1 MQSDVATLLNT
12 SALSVVGLN
21 SAVES
26 APTSVRVDMAETIK
40 RGNRAGV
47 VISGDNSLLNVSL
60 LNSVYVQTYLNET
73 PVQRIPIAQL
83 VGVESSLTS
92 SLRNNL
98 PLFNNRSTRA
108 GFIASGDF
116 NKIELVA
123 GGLVNL
129 SYGIRFYY
137 AFGFDDQN
145 STIQYKGALSN
156 NASPVEGQEYSTQSR
171 GADGLV
177 CVNVNSNIDN
187 PQNAANTDLTDF
199 ATFRNLLSASVLN
212 CPSTLRVKLRSA
224 VGPTDY
230 RAGFVVGNGG
240 LLDLNLFQNVRL
252 STYLNGALQE
262 SASGVNALRLNVLP
276 DNRYFLS
283 FKTTKPFNQ
292 VEIRLNGALN
302 ILDNLNVYY
311 GFGIEEAA
319 FSDPEPVFSDFED
332 PADKFRAAT
341 LTPNTDGALTV
352 SACASVLGSSC
363 MGFQDPSFA
372 AKRNLTTTYAQIKG
386 SLVNLSVNQ
395 GLALAVKL
403 NGANKVATG
412 KAGKA
417 GNRAGFV
424 FDYTGNGGLISN
436 LLSAGVL
443 SNFTITTYRE
453 DNSTANKGSN
463 TSAVPSLVAV
473 ESVSGANLAQ
483 ATILGGSTG
492 RQALSFIATQDFD
505 WVELTTTNTVGSVQD
520 TRIYYAF
527 AEELRG
533 FFPENLV
540 NPTNPLP
547 VELAAFTVR
556 ATSQGAELHWKTASE
571 KDNSRF
577 VVERAVQQGSEAV
590 FQAIGQVAGSGTTT
604 TAQQYRYLDAT
615 AAEQSTGTVYYR
627 LRQVDTNGNES
638 FSPVVA
644 ATFEG
649 QTLAVSLQLAPNPAG
664 AAEMVRVLIGSAR
677 ETTGRQQLV
686 VYDAQGR
693 QVNAVVVTDRTTLLP
708 TQNLGQGLYH
718 VVLLNASGQ
727 RLTSQRLIIAGR

>member
-1 MQSDVATLLNT
+1 
-12 SALSVVGLN
+12 
-21 SAVES
+21 
-26 APTSVRVDMAETIK
+26 MAETIK
-40 RGNRAGV
+40 KGNRAGV
-47 VISGDNSLLNVSL
+47 VIGGDNSLLNLSV
-60 LNSVYVQTYLNET
+60 LNAVYVQTYLNET
-73 PVQRIPIAQL
+73 PVQRIPIAEL
-83 VGVESSLTS
+83 VGIESSLTS

-98 PLFNNRSTRA
+98 PLFNNRPTRA
-108 GFIASGDF
+108 SFIASGDF
-116 NKIELVA
+116 NKIELVT
-123 GGLVNL
+123 GGLLNL

-156 NASPVEGQEYSTQSR
+156 NVSPVEGNEYSTQSR
-171 GADGLV
+171 GANGLV

-187 PQNAANTDLTDF
+187 PQNAANAGLTDF
-199 ATFRNLLSASVLN
+199 ATFRNLLNISVLN

-224 VGPTDY
+224 VGPTGY
-230 RAGFVVGNGG
+230 RAGFVVSNGG
-240 LLDLNLFQNVRL
+240 LLDLNLLQNVRL
-252 STYLNGALQE
+252 STYLDDALQQ
-262 SASGVNALRLNVLP
+262 SASGANLLRVNVLP

-283 FKTTKPFNQ
+283 FQTTKPFNH
-292 VEIRLNGALN
+292 VEIRLNGAVN
-302 ILDNLNVYY
+302 VLDNLNVYY

-332 PADKFRAAT
+332 PTDKFRTAT
-341 LTPNTDGALTV
+341 LTPNTDGVLNV

-363 MGFQDPSFA
+363 TGFVDPSFA

-412 KAGKA
+412 RAGKA

-424 FDYTGNGGLISN
+424 FDYTSNGGIIGN

-453 DNSTANKGSN
+453 DQSTARKGTA
-463 TSAVPSLVAV
+463 TSALPTLVAV

-483 ATILGGSTG
+483 ATLLGGSTG
-492 RQALSFIATQDFD
+492 RQALSFVATQDFD
-505 WVELTTTNTVGSVQD
+505 WVELTTTNTVGTVQD

-527 AEELRG
+527 AEDLRG

-540 NPTNPLP
+540 NPSNPLP
-547 VELAAFTVR
+547 VELASFTVR
-556 ATSQGAELHWKTASE
+556 ATAQGAELHWKTASE
-571 KDNSRF
+571 KNNSRF
-577 VVERAVQQGSEAV
+577 IVERAVQQGTDVA
-590 FQAIGQVAGSGTTT
+590 FQAIGQVAGAGTST
-604 TAQQYRYLDAT
+604 TAQQYRFLDAT
-615 AAEQSTGTVYYR
+615 AAEQSASTVYYR
-627 LRQVDTNGNES
+627 LRQVDTNGQES

-649 QTLAVSLQLAPNPAG
+649 RVLAASLQLAPNPAG
-664 AAEMVRVLIGSAR
+664 ATDWVRVQVGAASEI
-677 ETTGRQQLV
+677 TGQHLV
-686 VYDAQGR
+686 VYDGQGR
-693 QVNAVVVTDRTTLLP
+693 QVHSVAVTDHTTLLP
-708 TQNLGQGLYH
+708 TQSLSQGLYH
-718 VVLLNASGQ
+718 VVLLNAAGK

>member
-1 MQSDVATLLNT
+1 MAAT
-12 SALSVVGLN
+12 V
-21 SAVES
+21 
-26 APTSVRVDMAETIK
+26 K
-40 RGNRAGV
+40 KGNRAGI

-60 LNSVYVQTYLNET
+60 LNAVYVQTYLNET
-73 PVQRIPIAQL
+73 LVQRIPVAEL
-83 VGVESSLTS
+83 VGIESSLTS

-98 PLFNNRSTRA
+98 PLFNNRPTRA

-116 NKIELVA
+116 NKIELVTA
-123 GGLVNL
+123 GVLNL

-156 NASPVEGQEYSTQSR
+156 NVSPVEGQEYSTQSR
-171 GADGLV
+171 GANGLV

-187 PQNAANTDLTDF
+187 SQNAANDDLADF
-199 ATFRNLLSASVLN
+199 ATFRNLLNISVLN
-212 CPSTLRVKLRSA
+212 CPATLRVKLRST
-224 VGPTDY
+224 VGPTGY
-230 RAGFVVGNGG
+230 RAGFVIGNGG
-240 LLDLNLFQNVRL
+240 LLDLNLLQNVRL
-252 STYLNGALQE
+252 STYLNDALQE
-262 SASGVNALRLNVLP
+262 SASGANLLRVNVLP

-283 FKTTKPFNQ
+283 FQTTKPFNQ
-292 VEIRLNGALN
+292 VQISLNGAVN
-302 ILDNLNVYY
+302 VLDNLNVYY

-319 FSDPEPVFSDFED
+319 FSDPDPVFSDFED
-332 PADKFRAAT
+332 PTDKFQVAT
-341 LTPNTDGALTV
+341 LTPNTSGLLTV
-352 SACASVLGSSC
+352 SACASVIGSSC
-363 MGFQDPSFA
+363 AGFQDPSFA

-386 SLVNLSVNQ
+386 SLVNLNVNQ

-403 NGANKVATG
+403 NGANKVASG

-417 GNRAGFV
+417 GNRTGFV
-424 FDYTGNGGLISN
+424 FDYIDNGGLVGG

-453 DNSTANKGSN
+453 GQTTAGKGNN
-463 TSAVPSLVAV
+463 TSAVPSLIAV

-492 RQALSFIATQDFD
+492 RQALSFVATQDFD
-505 WVELTTTNTVGSVQD
+505 WVELTTTNTVGTVQD

-547 VELAAFTVR
+547 VEMTAFTVR
-556 ATSQGAELHWKTASE
+556 ATNQGGELHWKTASE
-571 KDNSRF
+571 QNNSLF
-577 VVERAVQQGSEAV
+577 VVERAVQQGADAV
-590 FQAIGQVAGSGTTT
+590 FQAIGQVAGAGTTT

-644 ATFEG
+644 ATFEE

-664 AAEMVRVLIGSAR
+664 AAEMVRVLVGSVK
-677 ETTGRQQLV
+677 EGTGEQQLV

-693 QVNAVVVTDRTTLLP
+693 QVNAMAVTDRATLLP
-708 TQNLGQGLYH
+708 TQNLGQGLYY
-718 VVLLNASGQ
+718 VVLLNAAGK